1 VQKYY
6 SARMRTKI
14 ALRNLYISQ
23 AVIFIF
29 LIFAYYT
36 WFPHSFS
43 KLGGFNKTA
52 FMLVFADL
60 ILGPL
65 LVFIVFKEGKKY
77 LKFDINVLLSIQIG
91 AFLFGA
97 YSLYLKH
104 PSYAVFSDNRFV
116 LVNVSQLH
124 PQEPFY
130 KQLKNS
136 FFSSPKLVVANI
148 PSDDMKREQLM
159 FNIIINGAPD
169 LNKRPEYFKPL
180 KQQNFKTLLS
190 KSIPSDLLLQSDTN
204 KEKFA
209 TFYAQHGGEFSDY
222 AYFPLSGNNK
232 KNVIWVFDR
241 QIFKPIGIIDTDP
254 WVLAKK

>member
-1 VQKYY
+1 
-6 SARMRTKI
+6 MRTKI

-23 AVIFIF
+23 AIIIIF
-29 LIFAYYT
+29 LAFAYLI
-36 WFPHSFS
+36 WFPYSFS
-43 KLGGFNKTA
+43 KLGGFHKTA

-104 PSYAVFSDNRFV
+104 PSYAVFSDNRFI
-116 LVNVSQLH
+116 LINASQLY
-124 PQEPFY
+124 PQEPLF

-136 FFSSPKLVVANI
+136 VLASPKLVIANI
-148 PSDDMKREQLM
+148 PNDDKRRKEII
-159 FNIIINGAPD
+159 FNILFHNAPD
-169 LNKRPEYFKPL
+169 VNKRPEYFKL
-180 KQQNFKTLLS
+180 IEQNHIKAILS
-190 KSIPSDLLLQSDTN
+190 KSIPRDLLFQNSKN
-204 KEKFA
+204 KENFTK
-209 TFYAQHGGEFSDY
+209 FYAKNGGGFNDY

-241 QIFKPIGIIDTDP
+241 QTFKPIGIVDTDP
-254 WVLAKK
+254 WLLAKK